1 MKDRRYPLDSAK
13 QLKFDFTPIPW
24 LSITNAC
31 QRNQDIDKITTRGA
45 FKKTTI
51 KDTVTNS
58 NWHTSKTNLREGN
71 KCLLEKRTVL
81 EGCLRLQENSRSDL
95 A

>member
-1 MKDRRYPLDSAK
+1 MKDGGYPLDSAK
-13 QLKFDFTPIPW
+13 QLKFDFTPW

-51 KDTVTNS
+51 RDTVTNS
-58 NWHTSKTNLREGN
+58 NWHNSKTNLRE
-71 KCLLEKRTVL
+71 EKETNAS
-81 EGCLRLQENSRSDL
+81 LRKGQL
-95 A
+95 

>member
-1 MKDRRYPLDSAK
+1 MKDRGYPLDSAK

-31 QRNQDIDKITTRGA
+31 HRNQDIDKITTRGA

-58 NWHTSKTNLREGN
+58 NWHNSITNLRE
-71 KCLLEKRTVL
+71 EKETNAS
-81 EGCLRLQENSRSDL
+81 LRKGQS
-95 A
+95 